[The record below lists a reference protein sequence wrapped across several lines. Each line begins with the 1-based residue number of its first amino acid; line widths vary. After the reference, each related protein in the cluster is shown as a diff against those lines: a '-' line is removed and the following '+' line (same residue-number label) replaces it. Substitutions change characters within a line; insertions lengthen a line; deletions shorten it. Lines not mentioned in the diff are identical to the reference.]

1 MDSVPWLLLCK
12 CLFSYIQTYI
22 CTYYGKFEYKATLWT
37 NSLAQLNY
45 IQLIN
50 EILFWNFKQ
59 KLETL
64 YNFGW
69 LFLILVEVWDILAF
83 TYLPMLDNHVLY
95 RGDKQKGKYLW
106 TCYMLKG

>member
-1 MDSVPWLLLCK
+1 MANLN
-12 CLFSYIQTYI
+12 T
-22 CTYYGKFEYKATLWT
+22 KAMLWI

-45 IQLIN
+45 IQLI
-50 EILFWNFKQ
+50 IFFFQSLLWNFKQ

-69 LFLILVEVWDILAF
+69 LFLILVEAWNILAF
-83 TYLPMLDNHVLY
+83 TYLSMLDNHVLY
-95 RGDKQKGKYLW
+95 RGDKQEGKYLW